1 MHRYRILQVTLLLFF
16 VGIVAFPFVLRAMV
30 RNRFESHIYE
40 VGDAPDKPA
49 AIVFGAAVYRGGRL
63 STVLRDR
70 MDTAIKLYNNGVID
84 KIIVSGAQGDGGY
97 DEPGAML
104 SYAIALGV
112 PPSDLISDNQGDRT
126 YDTCYRANH
135 VFDQASVLL
144 VTQEFHLPRALFTC
158 SNLGI
163 EVVGVKADQRAY
175 RGARWYELR
184 ETAATLVALV
194 DIIWQKPQ
202 VSLRTTALVE

>member
-1 MHRYRILQVTLLLFF
+1 MSRNRIFQATLLLLIA
-16 VGIVAFPFVLRAMV
+16 GIVAFPFVLRVLV

-40 VGDAPDKPA
+40 VADAPYKPV

-70 MDTAIKLYNNGVID
+70 MDTAIKLYNNGVVD
-84 KIIVSGAQGDGGY
+84 KIIVSGNQGEGGY

-163 EVVGVKADQRAY
+163 EVVGVKADQRTY

-184 ETAATLVALV
+184 ETAAMLVALA
-194 DIIWQKPQ
+194 DILWQKPQ
-202 VSLRTTALVE
+202 VSLSTTALID